1 MSKVNTKYRIQCIVN
16 YEYHDITY
24 DTVKE
29 LVNDWETLHL
39 TRWKVNTIINRNSTF
54 NKYPHILITKIS
66 E

>member
-1 MSKVNTKYRIQCIVN
+1 MSKVNTKYRIQCIAN
-16 YEYHDITY
+16 YEYHDKTY

-29 LVNDWETLHL
+29 LVNDWESLHL

>member
-1 MSKVNTKYRIQCIVN
+1 MKQANTKYRIQCIVE
-16 YEYHDITY
+16 YEYHDKIY

-29 LVNDWETLHL
+29 LVNDWETLNL

>member
-16 YEYHDITY
+16 YEYHDKTY

-29 LVNDWETLHL
+29 LVNGWESLHL

>member
-1 MSKVNTKYRIQCIVN
+1 MKHANTKYRIQCIVE
-16 YEYHDITY
+16 YEYHDKTY

-29 LVNDWETLHL
+29 LVNDWETLNL